1 MSSPSS
7 PEREP
12 AELLQHAFA
21 SLYAAQTPADVL
33 DALARLLPPGF
44 ASAELLLADRA
55 APDTLALAATWTPAG
70 AQLAREAR
78 ALRDY
83 PPSSAGVLAIAD
95 VAADPSLSETARAWL
110 IRKGIGALVLM
121 PMSTG
126 QAPAG
131 LVMFTAPVPV
141 DVSAERV
148 QVLRVLSDLA
158 AMALQN
164 QRVLQSTAERD
175 SGQVDLPRL
184 LNQTSNRLAQ
194 FTEQAALLDYV
205 TEELSR
211 LADIDHVGIV
221 LLEPDGVYGRVISEY
236 PPSAALGSLLNM
248 QENPLLKMALRDP
261 DRPLIVED
269 AQRSDLLP
277 DETKAL
283 FARMGVQEMMIVPLV
298 VAGEL
303 IGSMG
308 LDIYSHDKHFSED
321 TVEIGRL
328 IGTQMA
334 ISLQNIRLVT
344 GERQRAERLTRQVT
358 LLQVLSQTS
367 NRLAQFTE
375 QAALLDYVTE
385 ELSRLADIDHVG
397 IVLLEPDGVYGR
409 VISEYPPSAALGS
422 LLNMQENPLLTMAL
436 RDPDHPLIVED
447 AQHSALL
454 PAETKA
460 LFTTMG
466 VQDLMIVPLVV
477 AGELIGS
484 MGLDIYSPDKHFS
497 EDAVEI
503 GRLIGTQMVT
513 SLQNI
518 RLLSS
523 ERQRAEELAQIA
535 RNEMLLS
542 QIGARYQQVQ
552 SVDDL
557 LQVTLEELGAAL
569 GAERAS
575 IRMSAGDAPL
585 LEAGR

>member
-12 AELLQHAFA
+12 AELLQQLQHAFA

-158 AMALQN
+158 AMALQS

-184 LNQTSNRLAQ
+184 LNQ
-194 FTEQAALLDYV
+194 
-205 TEELSR
+205 
-211 LADIDHVGIV
+211 
-221 LLEPDGVYGRVISEY
+221 IS
-236 PPSAALGSLLNM
+236 
-248 QENPLLKMALRDP
+248 
-261 DRPLIVED
+261 
-269 AQRSDLLP
+269 
-277 DETKAL
+277 T
-283 FARMGVQEMMIVPLV
+283 
-298 VAGEL
+298 
-303 IGSMG
+303 
-308 LDIYSHDKHFSED
+308 
-321 TVEIGRL
+321 
-328 IGTQMA
+328 
-334 ISLQNIRLVT
+334 
-344 GERQRAERLTRQVT
+344 
-358 LLQVLSQTS
+358 
-367 NRLAQFTE
+367 RLAQFTE